1 MTANMLAPEA
11 VSARILRPQPM
22 PADLLPPMSAHV
34 LRVAT
39 AWTPAHHH
47 ARKLEVVNLLVAIQV
62 GLFNDGVHLSGV
74 QRYHVVQFAVTG
86 PFRVLRRHPGSYPM
100 TRRS

>member
-1 MTANMLAPEA
+1 MTANILAPEA
-11 VSARILRPQPM
+11 VSARFLRPLPM
-22 PADLLPPMSAHV
+22 PADILPPMLAQV

-62 GLFNDGVHLSGV
+62 CLFNDGVHLSGV
-74 QRYHVVQFAVTG
+74 QLLAEVMHDDLPKELPFNSRIHGGVTC
-86 PFRVLRRHPGSYPM
+86 
-100 TRRS
+100 